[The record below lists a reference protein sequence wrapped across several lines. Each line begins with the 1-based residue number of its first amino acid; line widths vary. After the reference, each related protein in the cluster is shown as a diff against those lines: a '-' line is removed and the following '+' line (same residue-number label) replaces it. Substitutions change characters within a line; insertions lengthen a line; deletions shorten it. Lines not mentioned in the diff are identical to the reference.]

1 MILICI
7 ILLLTDD
14 IKEAL
19 EVADDGLAVGDL
31 LDVLISHRLQPEAD
45 PEAEDQARVLVEVE
59 RLQLDGEDT
68 AEAGQHVLAVMEVPD
83 LEDVHSRPPEPDAHR
98 QDNVS
103 QFIFTG
109 HIIQILTFSM
119 AIQQIPFLI
128 LILQE

>member
-1 MILICI
+1 MILMCN

-45 PEAEDQARVLVEVE
+45 PEAEDHVGVLVEVE
-59 RLQLDGEDT
+59 GLELDGEDT

-83 LEDVHSRPPEPDAHR
+83 IEDVHSRPPEPDAHR
-98 QDNVS
+98 QD
-103 QFIFTG
+103 
-109 HIIQILTFSM
+109 
-119 AIQQIPFLI
+119 
-128 LILQE
+128 